1 MKKVNLI
8 LLLAFLMFSKNQAQT
23 FDEVSFLH
31 NLKTSYYLLINQPVE
46 NFVVKITSAKLDAFT

>member
-8 LLLAFLMFSKNQAQT
+8 FLLAFLMFSKNQAQT

-31 NLKTSYYLLINQPVE
+31 NLKTSYYLLINEPVE
-46 NFVVKITSAKLDAFT
+46 NFVV